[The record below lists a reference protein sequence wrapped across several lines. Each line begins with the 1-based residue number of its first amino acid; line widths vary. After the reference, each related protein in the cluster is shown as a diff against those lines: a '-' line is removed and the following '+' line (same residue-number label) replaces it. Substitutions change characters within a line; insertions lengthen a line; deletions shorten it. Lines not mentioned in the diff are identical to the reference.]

1 MSSSS
6 PTTSS
11 SPIFPS
17 FPISCSFSHFPS
29 FPISCSFF
37 MHIPSPYAE
46 ALLQPS
52 LASMPIPLC
61 PSLPPSVRPCLPLSV
76 PIHLLSGLKT
86 VLFPSFFKK
95 NPKILAQSKKS
106 PYLCTRIST
115 ETELQTSKLGYG
127 VMVTLQILVLSF
139 LVRVRVPQ
147 QQKSPSA

>member
-11 SPIFPS
+11 SPI
-17 FPISCSFSHFPS
+17 FPS

-52 LASMPIPLC
+52 LASIPVPLC

-76 PIHLLSGLKT
+76 PIHLLSSLKT
-86 VLFPSFFKK
+86 LLFPFFFKK

-115 ETELQTSKLGYG
+115 ENELQTSKLGYG